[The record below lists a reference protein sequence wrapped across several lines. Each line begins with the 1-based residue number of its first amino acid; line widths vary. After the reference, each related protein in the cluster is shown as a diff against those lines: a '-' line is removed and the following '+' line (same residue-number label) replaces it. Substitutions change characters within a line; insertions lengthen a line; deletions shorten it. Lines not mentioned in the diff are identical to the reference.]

1 MFNIR
6 TLFFL
11 FNFAII
17 KAIMDLYEEL
27 KERGLVYQVSN
38 EESVKNILNKKDA
51 SFYAGFDPSAESL
64 QAGNLLIIV
73 TMKRL
78 EQAGLKPI
86 VLVGGA
92 TGLIGDPSFKDKERV
107 LKKEEDVEKNIKA
120 IKNQLSRFF
129 DFDKTAILVNNYD
142 WFKNY
147 SFINFIRDIGKK
159 FTISEMVAKEAV
171 KSRMETGISFTE
183 FSYALIQAY
192 DFLQIN
198 EKYGCDLQ
206 IGGSDQWGNITAGI
220 ELVRKTKGKEVF
232 GLTLP
237 LVTTIDG
244 KKFGKSEGNAVWLD
258 ANLTSPYH
266 FYQFWINAD
275 DKNVVKFLKY
285 YTFLSLEEIKA
296 LENSVAGAPEKRE
309 AQKAL
314 AEKVTAFVHGEEASE
329 RAQKITENLFAGK
342 IKDLSEKDLKEIF
355 TDSSVVKLE
364 NFSAEAGLNVVDF
377 IVQANVSDSKRQA
390 REDIQNGAIE
400 LNGNKIMEIDY
411 TVSKK
416 DLLFSQYIIAKRG
429 KRDYKFISR

>member
-1 MFNIR
+1 MS
-6 TLFFL
+6 
-11 FNFAII
+11 NFAII
-17 KAIMDLYEEL
+17 EAIMDLYEEL
-27 KERGLVYQVSN
+27 KSRGLVYQISN
-38 EESVKNILNKKDA
+38 EEGVKKLLNIKDA

-64 QAGNLLIIV
+64 QAGNLLIII

-78 EQAGLKPI
+78 ERAGLKPI

-92 TGLIGDPSFKDKERV
+92 TGLIGDPSFKDKERA
-107 LKKEEDVEKNIKA
+107 LKTEEDVEKNVVA

-159 FTISEMVAKEAV
+159 FTISEMIAKEAV

-198 EKYGCDLQ
+198 EKYGCELE

-220 ELVRKTKGKEVF
+220 ELARKTKGKEVF

-237 LVTTIDG
+237 LVVSADG

-266 FYQFWINAD
+266 FYQFWINTD
-275 DKNVVKFLKY
+275 DKDAIKFLKY
-285 YTFLSLEEIKA
+285 YTFLSLEEIKI
-296 LENSVAGAPEKRE
+296 LENSLANAPEKRE

-314 AEKVTAFVHGEEASE
+314 AKEVTTFTHGEESFKNAE
-329 RAQKITENLFAGK
+329 KISENLFGGK
-342 IKDLSEKDLKEIF
+342 IKDLSESDLKQIF

-364 NFSAEAGLNVVDF
+364 KIDDVNILDLLVSAKVV
-377 IVQANVSDSKRQA
+377 DSKRQA
-390 REDIQNGAIE
+390 REDVQNKAIE
-400 LNGNKIMEIDY
+400 INGVKVTDLNYLVGE
-411 TVSKK
+411 K
-416 DLLFSQYIIAKRG
+416 DLLFGKYIITKRG
-429 KRDYKFISR
+429 KRDYKFISQ

>member
-1 MFNIR
+1 MS
-6 TLFFL
+6 
-11 FNFAII
+11 NFAII
-17 KAIMDLYEEL
+17 EAIMDLYEEL
-27 KERGLVYQVSN
+27 KSRGLVYQISN
-38 EESVKNILNKKDA
+38 EEGVKKLLNAKDA

-64 QAGNLLIIV
+64 QAGNLLIII

-78 EQAGLKPI
+78 ERAGLKPI

-92 TGLIGDPSFKDKERV
+92 TGLIGDPSFKDKERA
-107 LKKEEDVEKNIKA
+107 LKTEEDVEKNVGA

-159 FTISEMVAKEAV
+159 FTISEMIAKEAV

-198 EKYGCDLQ
+198 EKYGCELE

-220 ELVRKTKGKEVF
+220 ELARKTKGKEVF

-237 LVTTIDG
+237 LVVSADG

-266 FYQFWINAD
+266 FYQFWINTD
-275 DKNVVKFLKY
+275 DKDAIKFLKY
-285 YTFLSLEEIKA
+285 YTFLSLEEIKI
-296 LENSVAGAPEKRE
+296 LENSLANAPEKRE

-314 AEKVTAFVHGEEASE
+314 AKEVTTFTHGEESFKNAE
-329 RAQKITENLFAGK
+329 KISENLFGGK
-342 IKDLSEKDLKEIF
+342 IKDLSESDLKQIF

-364 NFSAEAGLNVVDF
+364 KIDDVNILDLLVSAKVV
-377 IVQANVSDSKRQA
+377 DSKRQA
-390 REDIQNGAIE
+390 REDVQNKAIE
-400 LNGNKIMEIDY
+400 INGVKVTDLNYLVGE
-411 TVSKK
+411 K
-416 DLLFSQYIIAKRG
+416 DLLFGKYIITKRG
-429 KRDYKFISR
+429 KRDYKFISQ